1 MTARSRQA
9 RVAGALYLLASAVGV
24 VRLLYIPTKLI
35 VGGDAAATAANLRA
49 HEALFRWGLATQLAG
64 AVLWLLVV
72 LALYRLLKDV
82 DERLAKLMV
91 VLGALIPVPLFF
103 MNAVNDGAAL
113 LLAVGG
119 GALGGIDA
127 AQREALA
134 YLFLRLHHLGDL
146 ANEIFW
152 GLWLLP
158 FGRLVVRS
166 QFLPRVLGW
175 WLMAACFGWLA
186 MSFAGFVFPGSEAT
200 VANWAQPATIGELV
214 MMLWLVAVGA
224 RERAISG

>member
-1 MTARSRQA
+1 MTVRSRQA

-24 VRLLYIPTKLI
+24 VRMLYIPTRLI
-35 VGGDAAATAANLRA
+35 VAGNAAATAANLRA
-49 HEALFRWGLATQLAG
+49 HEVLFRWGLVSQLVG

-72 LALYRLLKDV
+72 LALHRLLKDV
-82 DERLAKLMV
+82 DERPAKRC
-91 VLGALIPVPLFF
+91 
-103 MNAVNDGAAL
+103 AAL
-113 LLAVGG
+113 TLAMGG
-119 GALGGIDA
+119 GALDGIGA

-166 QFLPRVLGW
+166 RFLPRVLG
-175 WLMAACFGWLA
+175 LVAHGGVFRV
-186 MSFAGFVFPGSEAT
+186 AGDEFCRVRVSRVGRDGG
-200 VANWAQPATIGELV
+200 NWAQPATIGELV
-214 MMLWLVAVGA
+214 MMLWLLAVGA
-224 RERAISG
+224 RERPMSGSAS